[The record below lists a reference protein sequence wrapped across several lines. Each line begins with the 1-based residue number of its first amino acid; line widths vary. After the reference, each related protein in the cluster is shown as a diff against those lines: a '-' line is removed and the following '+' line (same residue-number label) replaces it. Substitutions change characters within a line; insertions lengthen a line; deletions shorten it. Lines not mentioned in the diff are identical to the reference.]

1 LAQEILSMTQCRG
14 VNMRLLLLVSSACVA
29 SWFVVASP
37 GIGAEKSPQE
47 KTRELLVGKWVDPDR
62 PGNAWQFDKK
72 GRFVVS
78 ISAGEIRAHPQGTY
92 RVLEDGSL
100 EVQVRVGDVVVR
112 PRKYRVKVTKDRLT
126 FIDPLQGEASFQRA
140 R

>member
-1 LAQEILSMTQCRG
+1 
-14 VNMRLLLLVSSACVA
+14 MRFLLLVSSACVA

-37 GIGAEKSPQE
+37 GIGAEKSLQE

-62 PGNAWQFDKK
+62 PGNAWEFDKK

-100 EVQVRVGDVVVR
+100 QTRVRFGDIVAP
-112 PRKYRVKVTKDRLT
+112 PRNFKVKVTKDTLT
-126 FIDPLQGEASFQRA
+126 FIHGQHKETYHRPK
-140 R
+140 